1 LSEDREHIPQYTGDL
16 DTGGTAGRESRES
29 PRNVKGV
36 EGGSLGALLRRNSRE
51 DKHSPSAVL
60 VVENDVNVAENESYL
75 KRQDVI
81 TDPRKLHGCALSM
94 KKANSREDKY
104 SPSALHVEKTDVDV
118 AENEKEMLRYYGI
131 PEPRNLHGCVLSMK
145 KASSI
150 DQGAAADTSVTL
162 DVSLESVARREAVV
176 FGRELNMEAR
186 EAKMEQRQRSVKLA
200 EQELVNNCVQR
211 EQVLKAR
218 MEAVLAAE
226 ATLQEDAQRRF
237 APDGEKAAE
246 TNAAATI
253 PAIRAAR
260 VIRPFPPKA
269 LDLKLIGI
277 STRPIMDEPNTPN
290 TPTTPR
296 TPRHRRQPTPIRRS
310 SSDQEG
316 EPARHHRSN
325 SLSPHPP
332 PKASQQIPQEPM
344 TAPAQPKER
353 SKFRPRPRTSIVTAL
368 PTLQKQVSSASG
380 GWPAGS

>member
-1 LSEDREHIPQYTGDL
+1 
-16 DTGGTAGRESRES
+16 
-29 PRNVKGV
+29 
-36 EGGSLGALLRRNSRE
+36 LGALLRRNSRE
-51 DKHSPSAVL
+51 DKHSPSAFY
-60 VVENDVNVAENESYL
+60 VEESDGKVMENERDL

-81 TDPRKLHGCALSM
+81 TGPRRSLGCALSI
-94 KKANSREDKY
+94 KKTNSREDKY

-118 AENEKEMLRYYGI
+118 TENEKDVLRYYGI

-145 KASSI
+145 KVSSL
-150 DQGAAADTSVTL
+150 DRETATPTSPSL

-200 EQELVNNCVQR
+200 EQKLVTSCVQR
-211 EQVLKAR
+211 EQALKAR

-237 APDGEKAAE
+237 APDGETAVA

-260 VIRPFPPKA
+260 VVRPFPPKA

-277 STRPIMDEPNTPN
+277 STCPIMDEPNTPN

-296 TPRHRRQPTPIRRS
+296 TQRHCRQPTPIRRS

-316 EPARHHRSN
+316 ESSRHHRSN
-325 SLSPHPP
+325 SMSPHPP
-332 PKASQQIPQEPM
+332 PKNSQQMPQEPM

-353 SKFRPRPRTSIVTAL
+353 SKFRPRPRTSLVTAL
-368 PTLQKQVSSASG
+368 PTLQKKASG